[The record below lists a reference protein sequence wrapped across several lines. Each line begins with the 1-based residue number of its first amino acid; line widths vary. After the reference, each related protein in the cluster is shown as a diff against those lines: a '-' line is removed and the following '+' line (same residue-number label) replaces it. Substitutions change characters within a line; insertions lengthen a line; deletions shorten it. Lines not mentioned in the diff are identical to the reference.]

1 MVKRGPRALDG
12 AAQRLAHRTVVG
24 AIITLL
30 CLPGCSR
37 NGADIADQGRT
48 VVSVWHPWG
57 GAMTPRIEKIMAA
70 YERSHPKVKLR
81 ILFTSNDL
89 SNNQKFFTSVAAGK
103 PPDVI
108 FVDGPQVAEWAERGA
123 LQPLDRMA
131 AASGIKPTDF
141 FDPCWKQNTYR
152 NRLWAMT
159 FCADP
164 NFAFVWNK
172 KDFRDAGLDPDTP
185 PTSIADLDRFS
196 ERLTRVQGGNI
207 TRIGF
212 IPWAQYGGTNSLFTW
227 GWAFGGSF
235 YDEKRH
241 RITANHPRVVQA
253 LEWMVSYA
261 KKYDVT
267 RITSLQ
273 QGFGT
278 AQLDPFYIGQMS
290 MRCLHIS
297 GIEDIK
303 RYAPELDYGMTF
315 IPAPP
320 AGEPHSSWVGGWC
333 MALPA
338 GSRRPREGWDLIRWL
353 CADDRGTAMIGSEMG
368 LMPGAR
374 NSPAFAELKRVR
386 GFDQFYRILKETKHQ
401 RPVMPVQAYYMGA
414 LQRAVDAA
422 IYGKKTP
429 KQALDDATAET
440 QAELDVVLGERR

>member
-1 MVKRGPRALDG
+1 MVKRSLVIRNVWVPA
-12 AAQRLAHRTVVG
+12 
-24 AIITLL
+24 L
-30 CLPGCSR
+30 CLFAAATGCSHR
-37 NGADIADQGRT
+37 SESRTPDGRT
-48 VVSVWHPWG
+48 LISVWHPWG
-57 GAMTPRIEKIMAA
+57 GAMTPRIEKVMAA
-70 YERSHPKVKLR
+70 YEKLNPDIKLR
-81 ILFTSNDL
+81 VLFTPNDL
-89 SNNQKFFTSVAAGK
+89 SNNQKFFTSVAAGR

-123 LQPLDRMA
+123 LQPLDPYVA
-131 AASGIKPTDF
+131 QSGILPTDY
-141 FDPCWKQNTYR
+141 FDPCWRQNSYR
-152 NRLWAMT
+152 GKTWAMT

-172 KDFRDAGLDPDTP
+172 ADFRSVGLDPDRP
-185 PTSIADLDRFS
+185 PTTIADLDQAC
-196 ERLTRVQGGNI
+196 ERLTKLEGGNI
-207 TRIGF
+207 KRIGF

-235 YDEKRH
+235 YDDSAH
-241 RITANHPRVVQA
+241 RITANHPRVVKA

-261 KKYDVT
+261 KRYDVT

-303 RYAPELDYGMTF
+303 RYAPDLDYGMTF

-320 AGEPHSSWVGGWC
+320 DGEQHSSWVGGWC
-333 MALPA
+333 MALPS
-338 GSRRPREGWDLIRWL
+338 GSKHPDEGWKLIRWL
-353 CADDRGTAMIGSEMG
+353 CADDAGTSLIGSEMG

-374 NSPAFAELKRVR
+374 RSPAFKSLRSAR
-386 GFDQFYRILKETKHQ
+386 GFDQFYRILLETRHQ

-440 QAELDVVLGERR
+440 QAELDVVLRARK

>member
-1 MVKRGPRALDG
+1 MVIRTGS
-12 AAQRLAHRTVVG
+12 RLA
-24 AIITLL
+24 AALL
-30 CLPGCSR
+30 AAMALAMGPGGCSR
-37 NGADIADQGRT
+37 TETGRT
-48 VVSVWHPWG
+48 ADGRTLVSVWHPWG
-57 GAMTPRIEKIMAA
+57 GAMTPRIEKILAE
-70 YERSHPKVKLR
+70 YERVHPDVKLR
-81 ILFTSNDL
+81 VLFTPNDL
-89 SNNQKFFTSVAAGK
+89 SNNQKFFTSVAAGR

-123 LQPLDRMA
+123 LQTLDA
-131 AASGIKPTDF
+131 FVKEAGILPSDY
-141 FDPCWKQNTYR
+141 FDPCWRQNSYR
-152 NRLWAMT
+152 GKTWAMT

-172 KDFRDAGLDPDTP
+172 ADFRSAGVDPDKP
-185 PTSIADLDRFS
+185 PVTIEDLDRLC
-196 ERLTRVQGGNI
+196 ERLTRIEGGNI

-235 YDEKRH
+235 YDDQAR
-241 RITANHPRVVQA
+241 RITANHPRVVKA

-278 AQLDPFYIGQMS
+278 AQLDPFYVGQMS

-303 RYAPELDYGMTF
+303 RYAPDLEYGMTF

-320 AGEPHSSWVGGWC
+320 DGEAHSSWVGGWC
-333 MALPA
+333 MALPS
-338 GSRRPREGWDLIRWL
+338 GSRHPKEGWELIRWL
-353 CADDRGTAMIGSEMG
+353 CADDAGTTLIGREMG

-374 NSPAFAELKRVR
+374 RSPAFAELRNVR
-386 GFDQFYRILKETKHQ
+386 GFDQFYRILLETRHQ

-429 KQALDDATAET
+429 QKALDDATAET
-440 QAELDVVLGERR
+440 QAELDVVLGASR

>member
-1 MVKRGPRALDG
+1 MVRSWWRWACAIGWAALVG
-12 AAQRLAHRTVVG
+12 AA
-24 AIITLL
+24 
-30 CLPGCSR
+30 GCSFR
-37 NGADIADQGRT
+37 EQGVTDDGRT
-48 VVSVWHPWG
+48 LVSVWHPWG
-57 GAMTPRIEKIMAA
+57 GAMTPRIEKVMAA
-70 YERSHPKVKLR
+70 FERSHPSMKLR
-81 ILFTSNDL
+81 VLFTPNDL
-89 SNNQKFFTSVAAGK
+89 SNNQKFFTSVAAGR

-108 FVDGPQVAEWAERGA
+108 FVDGPQVSEWAERGA
-123 LQPLDRMA
+123 LQPLDAFLGA
-131 AASGIKPTDF
+131 AAIGKPGF
-141 FDPCWKQNTYR
+141 FEPCWKQNSYR
-152 NRLWAMT
+152 EKVWAMT

-172 KDFRDAGLDPDTP
+172 KDFLDAGLDPDIG
-185 PTSIADLDRFS
+185 PTTIEDLDRMAAK
-196 ERLTRVQGGNI
+196 LTRTDGGNI

-235 YDEKRH
+235 YDEARH
-241 RITANHPRVVQA
+241 RITANDARVVKA

-261 KKYDVT
+261 KRYDVT

-278 AQLDPFYIGQMS
+278 AQLDPFYVGKMS

-303 RYAPELDYGMTF
+303 RYAPGLDYGVTF

-320 AGEPHSSWVGGWC
+320 DGEQHSSWVGGWC
-333 MALPA
+333 MALPS
-338 GSRRPREGWDLIRWL
+338 GSRHPKEGWELIRWL
-353 CADDRGTAMIGSEMG
+353 CADDAGTTLVGAEMG

-374 NSPAFAELKRVR
+374 GSPAFRQLRAAR
-386 GFDQFYRILKETKHQ
+386 GFDQFYRILLETRHQ

-440 QAELDVVLGERR
+440 QAELDVVLGGSR